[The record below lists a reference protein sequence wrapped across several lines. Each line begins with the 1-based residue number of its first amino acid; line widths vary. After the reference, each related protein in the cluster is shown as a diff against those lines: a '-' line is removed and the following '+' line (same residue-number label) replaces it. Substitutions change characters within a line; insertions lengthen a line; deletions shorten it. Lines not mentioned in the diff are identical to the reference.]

1 MDAPQPYKTAGIFM
15 LVSGILTCLLSLV
28 IIMAW
33 IFSLVLFFLACF
45 WLLTLVVGIFE
56 IIIGVALMQG
66 SYKPNAKTIMI
77 LGIVASFFCGD
88 MIGVVMEIMA
98 LLQLSQPEVQEW
110 MTLQDV

>member
-1 MDAPQPYKTAGIFM
+1 MTTFDGYPMTEQGKAGR
-15 LVSGILTCLLSLV
+15 
-28 IIMAW
+28 A
-33 IFSLVLFFLACF
+33 
-45 WLLTLVVGIFE
+45 
-56 IIIGVALMQG
+56 IG
-66 SYKPNAKTIMI
+66 